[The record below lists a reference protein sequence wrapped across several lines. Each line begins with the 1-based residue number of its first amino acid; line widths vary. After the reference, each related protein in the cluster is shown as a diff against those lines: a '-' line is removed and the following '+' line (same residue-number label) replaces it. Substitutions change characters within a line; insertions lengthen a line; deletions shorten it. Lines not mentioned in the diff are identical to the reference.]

1 LDLDRISQS
10 HSPQLNS
17 INAAYSKVGE
27 ALKCGILNDETLV
40 STLQPASVSKSTK
53 LYEPYWRDLSFYKR
67 RYGVDGVTVV
77 NREDSDKQEPSVSHT
92 TYALV
97 KSRKPDDE
105 LLNVVSTETV
115 PYTNVS
121 LEEYSTAG
129 RSAEEQPMEIV
140 EVLRG
145 LSPDGETGSRKVSFS
160 TAPIK
165 VFTTHSVMDYD
176 RRNDDIDPVA
186 SCAEYELER
195 RLDKMEIFDVELE
208 KGTEGLG
215 VSIIGM
221 GVGADS
227 GLEKLGIFVKSI
239 TPGGA
244 VYRNGRIRVCDQ
256 IVSVNG
262 ISLVGVSQI
271 FAAETLRA
279 TSNKVTFTI
288 GREVNLDE
296 SEVAQ
301 LIKQSL
307 EADRAREV
315 DRADEA
321 ADSVE
326 EDPSSMLARM
336 ASRHEQQI
344 RERIAALE
352 FELNESQKKASQM
365 SEILETSK
373 NHYAMLEGKYEHAN
387 QLLRSYQEREKELL
401 EREEAHI
408 DQLRQKD
415 AHYSSL
421 VSQLKERI
429 EELEKR
435 LEEMAQRFSVCNTVL
450 HMMLSAGHCDVQ
462 KISNARRASVMEG
475 ELSELKEQLV
485 ARDVSPAL
493 AYKPTCPHEHTSA
506 KSKVVAVKAS
516 QTSRLPPAAS
526 RYTGGA
532 ESGADSCTEEAASC
546 DEQKSSCDSPVPRIS
561 EPASPATPHRFTQRK
576 ILFPLRRRYITKIS
590 ISAEHEFWRD
600 SFESIQGLQ
609 VVHWTCDDVCQLL
622 IQMGLDK
629 YIPEFTVNQ
638 ITGNKF
644 LDLDGNRLKVLFLSY
659 SIDLLPTRLKIFLAL
674 TRYFLT
680 VASVLL
686 TARSSYSFEM
696 HWRL

>member
-1 LDLDRISQS
+1 MVTAVISAGDGVGSKVARNFSDLVLDLDRISQS

-421 VSQLKERI
+421 
-429 EELEKR
+429 
-435 LEEMAQRFSVCNTVL
+435 
-450 HMMLSAGHCDVQ
+450 
-462 KISNARRASVMEG
+462 
-475 ELSELKEQLV
+475 
-485 ARDVSPAL
+485 
-493 AYKPTCPHEHTSA
+493 
-506 KSKVVAVKAS
+506 
-516 QTSRLPPAAS
+516 TSRLPPAAS

-576 ILFPLRRRYITKIS
+576 ILFPLRRRYITT
-590 ISAEHEFWRD
+590 EHEFWRD

-644 LDLDGNRLKVLFLSY
+644 LDLDGNRLKAMGIQNHSDRSV
-659 SIDLLPTRLKIFLAL
+659 IKKKVKAIKAKIERERKAL
-674 TRYFLT
+674 EKESRHRT
-680 VASVLL
+680 VAPIQ
-686 TARSSYSFEM
+686 
-696 HWRL
+696 